1 MIVLLLEVPLQELE
15 EFLVLGVVLLHA
27 VWEESQVFA

>member
-1 MIVLLLEVPLQELE
+1 MIVLLLEVPLQELK
-15 EFLVLGVVLLHA
+15 EFLVLVVVLLHA